1 MAIRSKLLTLGE
13 GELPHKVL
21 LSFRRPEEGVLLLY
35 YTTRIRQLGHI
46 VHRNLGLARGM
57 LSRRDIDG
65 HREAGDGAHAAVEF
79 GLHFPLDTALFT
91 EPRLTQPGMAW
102 RRGSP

>member
-1 MAIRSKLLTLGE
+1 
-13 GELPHKVL
+13 
-21 LSFRRPEEGVLLLY
+21 
-35 YTTRIRQLGHI
+35 
-46 VHRNLGLARGM
+46 M